1 MNPLPAVE
9 AALAGQRYETARRLC
24 LAAPQSKAVLYLLH
38 RANRHLGD
46 FNACQAV
53 LARIQPADDAEQR
66 ALDRLFAED
75 YEAIANGDSYRSSA
89 EKDAGL
95 TWEQYT
101 EKYRRIAAEYR
112 AKAGPLPVASPKPG
126 EPACPTP
133 VMGRLAGTLKFP
145 DGQPVANA
153 LVTLGL
159 RVEVHEEDPATYLKP
174 DMHYSPVIGASAA
187 RTTHTDAHGAYQF
200 ASVPAQRHEFLAV
213 TLDPQQ
219 FDIATRFVAHGV
231 TVAGATRL
239 DAVVDE
245 WRSAPVREV
254 ASPFPAAGCLAEV
267 VLKNPFYFDFP
278 RQLVRWP
285 CEGIF
290 KSCHSERSEESPF
303 VTSGSTRAKNDRDSS
318 QAQNDNHQRF
328 ALFSSAN
335 PNAPIPFQIS
345 GDDLVFFADLPA
357 RTDRVYA
364 LYAGPTAAVLKS
376 VAAPVRAWTPLA
388 PPTHVG
394 GYAPMF
400 LQSDGVLETGRAAFR
415 LPVGQGTDGLPPL
428 RAVRGEDGVWRG
440 SGRLKL
446 PAGITVRERQTEVLE
461 SGPLFIVV
469 RISYALSNGM
479 VYAIEFT
486 AHQAEPYLLAREISP
501 DLPDAA
507 FEFSLREFSGGRG
520 FLHWTPEHGNVHW
533 STLTPTD
540 RELARLQESVPWWIP
555 PAGFGYA
562 MTADGV
568 AQRDYVGIF
577 TLRRGDWVDRK
588 FAAISQG
595 PGDDRR
601 EWDWPFP
608 EMVGSTISM
617 ITAHTD
623 AGGDAFFK
631 FGFFD
636 GERQWGILVSTLD
649 RNDGPLKE
657 ISAVQHKNSSPRL
670 QEFKDW
676 RLDEPDHIARPQVVA
691 QRENLR
697 QLRAKLAVPE
707 FARAWKLMQTSR
719 ANMPM
724 SGVRFAV
731 DNDPLVAWRK
741 KTELVGVA
749 HIRAKM
755 TLLGRDFA
763 DMYSPVGARPITQW
777 AEEYDL
783 IAASG
788 VFTPAEERLVRQFLM
803 LEGHLHMAPDL
814 MNWRY
819 GSRNA
824 NFEADRVDVVGTI
837 GLVFHGNPDAAR
849 FVQHALE
856 LMDRSLRVYS
866 TPGSGRWYENP
877 ACYYMHATKCRSN
890 LVFHLARH
898 GTAHP
903 LQYPRWK
910 DVLRW
915 GILLLTPPSPQDYAV
930 MRDGTHDYAGVA
942 KVRRVPPLGDHAGIG
957 RQMPEYYALMSK
969 LYRGSDDEFADL
981 LLWAYQAGGCDGQ
994 DFGNLPLLFSSLEE
1008 ADLQPV
1014 QPAILTSR
1022 RLEGY
1027 GAVFRGH
1034 FGEPNE
1040 FYLLLK
1046 QGPGGYRYHRTEGSI
1061 ILFADG
1067 KPLIYDGGEAGE
1079 TWRHTTLSF
1088 GETHLPLAPGHVER
1102 FYSSDVLDFSQGVH
1116 SNVILPGEP
1125 IQLCDDCHHSL
1136 VAVAERRFHEPHPAN
1151 SRSVLWVKD
1160 EYVIIHDELNTAI
1173 QSYWHLQA
1181 VADGE
1186 TGNAR
1191 DGWIFQ
1197 GRFGTDLQ
1205 VVLPDQEFA
1214 DVKIESLPTLEHRV
1228 APAECFAMRHL
1239 MLTGRQPRF
1248 YAAVL
1253 RPLSAGRQPVRARI
1267 FAGGS
1272 GIHVTGDGIDDYL
1285 FFSRQPR
1292 QFQEGAIQFAGRYGA
1307 VLRRDG
1313 KMHVETIDGGK

>member
-46 FNACQAV
+46 FTACQAV

-112 AKAGPLPVASPKPG
+112 AKAGPVASPLPRREEEGPVSLSSAETG
-126 EPACPTP
+126 E
-133 VMGRLAGTLKFP
+133 GRPSGSLAGTLKFP
-145 DGQPVANA
+145 DGQPVANV

-159 RVEVHEEDPATYLKP
+159 RVEVREEDPTTYLKP
-174 DMHYSPVIGASAA
+174 EMHYYPVIGESSAL
-187 RTTHTDAHGAYQF
+187 TTHTDAHGAYRF
-200 ASVPAQRHEFLAV
+200 DSVPAQRHEFLAV

-239 DAVVDE
+239 DAVMDE

-254 ASPFPAAGCLAEV
+254 ASPFPAAGRLAEL
-267 VLKNPFYFDFP
+267 VLKNPFYYDFP
-278 RQLVRWP
+278 RQLVRIPAPPHLNPLPRRGEETSARIPSPLWG
-285 CEGIF
+285 EGQG
-290 KSCHSERSEESPF
+290 E
-303 VTSGSTRAKNDRDSS
+303 G
-318 QAQNDNHQRF
+318 F

-335 PNAPIPFQIS
+335 PNQPVPFQIS
-345 GDDLVFFADLPA
+345 GNDLVFFADLPA

-364 LYAGPTAAVLKS
+364 LYAGKNK
-376 VAAPVRAWTPLA
+376 TPSA
-388 PPTHVG
+388 
-394 GYAPMF
+394 MI
-400 LQSDGVLETGRAAFR
+400 LQPDGVLETGRAAFR
-415 LPVGQGTDGLPPL
+415 LPMGKGADDLPPL
-428 RAVRGEDGVWRG
+428 LAVRGEDGVWRG
-440 SGRLKL
+440 TGRLKL
-446 PAGITVRERQTEVLE
+446 PAGVTVRERQTEVLE
-461 SGPLFIVV
+461 SGPLLIVV

-486 AHQAEPYLLAREISP
+486 AHRDEPYLLAREISP
-501 DLPDAA
+501 ELPDAA

-533 STLTPTD
+533 RTLTATD
-540 RELARLQESVPWWIP
+540 HELARLQESVPWWIP

-562 MTADGV
+562 MTADGL
-568 AQRDYVGIF
+568 AHRDYVGIF

-623 AGGDAFFK
+623 AGGDAYFK

-649 RNDGPLKE
+649 RNDGPMKE
-657 ISAVQHKNSSPRL
+657 ISSVQHKNSSPRL

-676 RLDEPDHIARPQVVA
+676 HLDEADREARPHVVA
-691 QRENLR
+691 RRENLR
-697 QLRAKLAVPE
+697 ALRRKTTGPVFAK
-707 FARAWKLMQTSR
+707 AWERIRTT
-719 ANMPM
+719 AGPGPAE
-724 SGVRFAV
+724 GVRFIV

-741 KTELVGVA
+741 KAELVGVA

-755 TLLGRDFA
+755 TLLGRDFS

-788 VFTPAEERLVRQFLM
+788 VFTPEEERRVRQFLM

-877 ACYYMHATKCRSN
+877 ACYYLHATKCRAN
-890 LVFHLARH
+890 LVLHLAQH
-898 GTAHP
+898 GIAHP
-903 LQYPRWK
+903 TQFPRWK
-910 DVLRW
+910 AALHW
-915 GILLLTPPSPQDYAV
+915 GVLLLTPPTPHAYAV
-930 MRDGTHDYAGVA
+930 MRDGTNDYAGTA
-942 KVRRVPPLGDHAGIG
+942 KVRRIAPIGDHAHIG
-957 RQMPEYYALMSK
+957 PWVPEFYALMSK
-969 LYRGSDDEFADL
+969 CYRGHDDDFADL
-981 LLWAYQAGGCDGQ
+981 LLWAYQAGGSDGGYH
-994 DFGNLPLLFSSLEE
+994 GNMPLLFTTLTE

-1014 QPAILTSR
+1014 TRPAVLTSR
-1022 RLEGY
+1022 RLEGF

-1046 QGPGGYRYHRTEGSI
+1046 QGPGGYRHHRTEGSI

-1088 GETHLPLAPGHVER
+1088 GDTHLPLAPGHVER

-1116 SNVILPGEP
+1116 SNVIQPGEP

-1136 VAVAERRFHEPHPAN
+1136 VAVAERRFNEPNPAN

-1181 VADGE
+1181 VADSE
-1186 TGNAR
+1186 TGNAK
-1191 DGWIFQ
+1191 DGWIFR

-1214 DVKIESLPTLEHRV
+1214 DAKIEPLAPLEYRM

-1267 FAGGS
+1267 FAGGA
-1272 GIHVTGDGIDDYL
+1272 GIHVTGAGIDDYL

-1292 QFQEGAIQFAGRYGA
+1292 QFQEDSIQFAGRYGA
-1307 VLRRDG
+1307 VLRRGG
-1313 KMHVETIDGGK
+1313 KTHVETIDGGK

>member
-1 MNPLPAVE
+1 MDPLPAVE

-46 FNACQAV
+46 FTACQAV
-53 LARIQPADDAEQR
+53 LARIQPADDTEQR
-66 ALDRLFAED
+66 RLNRLFAED

-101 EKYRRIAAEYR
+101 EKYQRIAAEYR

-126 EPACPTP
+126 EPSCPTP

-145 DGQPVANA
+145 GGQPVANA

-159 RVEVHEEDPATYLKP
+159 RVEVREEDPVTYLKP
-174 DMHYSPVIGASAA
+174 DMHYSPVIGESAA
-187 RTTHTDAHGAYQF
+187 LTTHTDAHGAYQF
-200 ASVPAQRHEFLAV
+200 DSVPAQRHEFLAV

-219 FDIATRFVAHGV
+219 FDIATRFVAQGV

-254 ASPFPAAGCLAEV
+254 ASPFPAAGRLAEV
-267 VLKNPFYFDFP
+267 VLKNPFYYDFP
-278 RQLVRWP
+278 RQLVRIP
-285 CEGIF
+285 APPQLNLLPRRGA
-290 KSCHSERSEESPF
+290 
-303 VTSGSTRAKNDRDSS
+303 GQDAG
-318 QAQNDNHQRF
+318 F

-335 PNAPIPFQIS
+335 PNQPIPFQIS
-345 GDDLVFFADLPA
+345 GNDLFFFADLPA

-364 LYAGPTAAVLKS
+364 LYASKNIVPAAMV
-376 VAAPVRAWTPLA
+376 
-388 PPTHVG
+388 
-394 GYAPMF
+394 

-415 LPVGQGTDGLPPL
+415 LPVGQGTDDLPPL

-461 SGPLFIVV
+461 TGPLFIVV

-486 AHQAEPYLLAREISP
+486 AHQAEPYLLVREISP

-533 STLTPTD
+533 STLTAID

-577 TLRRGDWVDRK
+577 TIRRGDWVDRK

-623 AGGDAFFK
+623 GTGDAFFK

-697 QLRAKLAVPE
+697 HLRAKLAVPE

-724 SGVRFAV
+724 SGVRFVV

-788 VFTPAEERLVRQFLM
+788 VFTPEEERLVRQFLM

-837 GLVFHGNPDAAR
+837 GLVFHGNPDAAG

-877 ACYYMHATKCRSN
+877 ACYYLHATKCRTN
-890 LVFHLARH
+890 LAFHLARH

-903 LQYPRWK
+903 TQYPRWK

-915 GILLLTPPSPQDYAV
+915 AILLLTPPSPQDYAV
-930 MRDGTHDYAGVA
+930 MRDGSHDYAGVA

-981 LLWAYQAGGCDGQ
+981 LLWAYQAGGSDGQ
-994 DFGNLPLLFSSLEE
+994 DFGNLPLLYSSLEE
-1008 ADLQPV
+1008 TDLRPV
-1014 QPAILTSR
+1014 KPAILTSR

-1102 FYSSDVLDFSQGVH
+1102 FYSSSVLDFSQGVH
-1116 SNVILPGEP
+1116 SNVIQPGEP

-1191 DGWIFQ
+1191 DGWTFR

-1214 DVKIESLPTLEHRV
+1214 DAKIENQPTLEHRV
-1228 APAECFAMRHL
+1228 VPGGCFAMRHL

-1253 RPLSAGRQPVRARI
+1253 RPLSAGRPPVRARI
-1267 FAGGS
+1267 FAGGA

-1292 QFQEGAIQFAGRYGA
+1292 QFQEGAIRFAGRYGA
-1307 VLRRDG
+1307 VIRRGG
-1313 KMHVETIDGGK
+1313 KTHVERIDEGQ